1 MTCYVLDV
9 VRQTASKFSYVV
21 SLEGSALYVFVSD
34 DPFDA
39 LQKILTF
46 CYFRTYRDMCLND
59 FLTNQTRDKINYVSI
74 FSRVES
80 RQAMNFYV

>member
-1 MTCYVLDV
+1 MTNYVLDV
-9 VRQTASKFSYVV
+9 VRQTGTKLSYVV
-21 SLEGSALYVFVSD
+21 SLEGSAVCVFVSD

-46 CYFRTYRDMCLND
+46 IYFRKYRDMCLND
-59 FLTNQTRDKINYVSI
+59 FLTNQTHDKINYVSI

-80 RQAMNFYV
+80 KMCLSFYV